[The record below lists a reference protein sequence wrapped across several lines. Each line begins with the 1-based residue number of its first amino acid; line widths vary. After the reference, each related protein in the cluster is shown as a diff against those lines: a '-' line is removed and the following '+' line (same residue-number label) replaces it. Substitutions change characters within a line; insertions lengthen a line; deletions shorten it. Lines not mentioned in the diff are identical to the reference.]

1 MDAGWLGHF
10 PEFSATNLASANFLR
25 CKLQYLIS
33 GAHRKKKSA
42 RRPIGVSAQGPQ
54 SIQVEQPG
62 D

>member
-1 MDAGWLGHF
+1 MDMGWLGHF

-33 GAHRKKKSA
+33 GAHRKEKSA

-54 SIQVEQPG
+54 RIQMEHPE